1 MGPGGQQRATRG
13 FRDEPLPAPGGEPQ
27 AQAGAGEAEGGER
40 DPFKSKRLLREQAAV
55 KKAEFEFIDEHR
67 GEFSARAM
75 CRVLGV
81 TR

>member
-1 MGPGGQQRATRG
+1 M
-13 FRDEPLPAPGGEPQ
+13 
-27 AQAGAGEAEGGER
+27 
-40 DPFKSKRLLREQAAV
+40 